1 MQGLRNLEHF
11 VDRRIVS
18 PLLGA
23 SRLEPCRLHVALT
36 FYRVGAQEV
45 SAATQDTPTT
55 VRPFPPALYAKQ
67 FSGVVCRVVWWSG
80 SESRIMLAGASA

>member
-1 MQGLRNLEHF
+1 MQGLRTLEHF

-23 SRLEPCRLHVALT
+23 SHLEPCRLHMAIT

-45 SAATQDTPTT
+45 NAATQGASST
-55 VRPFPPALYAKQ
+55 VSPFAPALY
-67 FSGVVCRVVWWSG
+67 
-80 SESRIMLAGASA
+80 